1 MSWISLRILPTAG
14 AAEAVSAALFA
25 AGALGVHE
33 DGPSLVTQFETLEE
47 AEAARQAVVA
57 ADATAGV
64 EVTPLPDVD
73 WTSEWKRGVRAHRL
87 GDLVVTPP
95 WLADEYPPESR
106 IVVEPGMAFGTG
118 EHATTRGVVRLLP
131 RALRPGD
138 RVADLGAGSAVLAI
152 AAARLGAGWVAA
164 VELDPDAIPDAERN
178 VEANGE
184 GSRVQVI
191 QGDAALLLPLIAPV
205 RLVLAN
211 IISSVLLELLPV
223 MAASLAPDGKA
234 ILSGILL
241 EERPR
246 MLAALADGGWSVV
259 AEDAEEEWWSVLI
272 ARS

>member
-1 MSWISLRILPTAG
+1 MSWISLRVRPSAG

-25 AGALGVHE
+25 SGAMGVHE
-33 DGPSLVTQFETLEE
+33 DGPALVTQFETPDEVE
-47 AEAARQAVVA
+47 VAHRSVVA
-57 ADATAGV
+57 ADPSAELEIV
-64 EVTPLPDVD
+64 PLPDID

-95 WLADEYPPESR
+95 WLADEYPAESR

-131 RALRPGD
+131 RALRDGD

-152 AAARLGAGWVAA
+152 AAAKLGAGWVAA
-164 VELDPDAIPDAERN
+164 VEMDPDAIPDAERN
-178 VEANGE
+178 VAVNGE
-184 GSRVQVI
+184 SGKVQVI
-191 QGDAALLLPLIAPV
+191 EGDAMLLLPLIAPV
-205 RLVLAN
+205 RLILAN
-211 IISSVLLELLPV
+211 IISSVLLELLPI
-223 MAASLAPDGKA
+223 MASSLTQDGQA

-246 MLAALADGGWSVV
+246 MLAAIADGGWTVV

-272 ARS
+272 ERR